1 MPSPSSSS
9 SESSRERTILIIS
22 STLFTAS
29 SWWILKKLKQRSE
42 HQRRMGLG
50 NVSDGAHFRHHIG
63 GGDNSHH
70 GGENRSTYNKLYKL
84 QQVTSKYGIENILNS
99 KVSTRCLQAL
109 SPPIP
114 YLEEFMKCLQL
125 PYHRNLNP
133 RGYIP
138 LCMAENKLCI
148 ELLAERFMQHGTST
162 AAFSDS
168 TVYCYNS
175 FLGLPI
181 ARHACAYFLA
191 KRFLFP
197 NGYYINAN
205 AANND
210 TTNATDTTSAS
221 TTAPTTT
228 NLSSSSGEPS
238 VLTPDIALSHINPS
252 NVVLGSGLASVL
264 NSLFYLLGGDGNVNY
279 QETLI
284 AMNNENNDTENY
296 DPSKTT
302 KMANSSSTA
311 NDPPLFND
319 ACLIPAPYYPAF
331 ENDMELVAN
340 ITPFVVHMSNPT
352 VGPTA
357 SEFDLAYMEA
367 KSVSYIYI
375 YTVHVM

>member
-1 MPSPSSSS
+1 
-9 SESSRERTILIIS
+9 
-22 STLFTAS
+22 
-29 SWWILKKLKQRSE
+29 
-42 HQRRMGLG
+42 MGLG
-50 NVSDGAHFRHHIG
+50 NVSGGAHFPHHLSGGDSFG
-63 GGDNSHH
+63 GGEYGHNN
-70 GGENRSTYNKLYKL
+70 NRSTYNKLYKL
-84 QQVTSKYGIENILNS
+84 QQVTTKYGIDNILNS

-114 YLEEFMKCLQL
+114 YLEEFMKCLQQ

-133 RGYIP
+133 TGYIP

-197 NGYYINAN
+197 NGYYVTPTTNN
-205 AANND
+205 NSGND
-210 TTNATDTTSAS
+210 TT
-221 TTAPTTT
+221 TTT
-228 NLSSSSGEPS
+228 NTSATPSTPTTANLSATGGGEPS

-264 NSLFYLLGGDGNVNY
+264 NSMFYLLGGDGNVNY
-279 QETLI
+279 HETLI
-284 AMNNENNDTENY
+284 AMNNETNNETEN
-296 DPSKTT
+296 STT
-302 KMANSSSTA
+302 TATTSSSTA
-311 NDPPLFND
+311 NDPPLLND

-340 ITPFVVHMSNPT
+340 ITPFVVHMANPT
-352 VGPTA
+352 IGPTA
-357 SEFDLAYMEA
+357 TEFDLAYMEA
-367 KSVSYIYI
+367 KSVSYKTFFWFEYI
-375 YTVHVM
+375 LRLISIVSLLCVCVCFASQNGRNGKVHTYVS